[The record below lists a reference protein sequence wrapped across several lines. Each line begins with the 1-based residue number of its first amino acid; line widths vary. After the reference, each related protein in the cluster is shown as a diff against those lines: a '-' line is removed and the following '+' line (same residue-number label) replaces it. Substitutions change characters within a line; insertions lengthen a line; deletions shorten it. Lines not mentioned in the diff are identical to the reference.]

1 MVQDCYKKD
10 VKAVHIDT
18 TAVEQAKATKN
29 TISNTSNNRKRKW
42 RDGEINES
50 KMCIMQKGAWQI
62 QQIKI
67 HTNAIPT

>member
-10 VKAVHIDT
+10 AKAVHIDT
-18 TAVEQAKATKN
+18 TAAEEAKVPKN
-29 TISNTSNNRKRKW
+29 TISTTSNHRKRKW

-67 HTNAIPT
+67 HTNAIST